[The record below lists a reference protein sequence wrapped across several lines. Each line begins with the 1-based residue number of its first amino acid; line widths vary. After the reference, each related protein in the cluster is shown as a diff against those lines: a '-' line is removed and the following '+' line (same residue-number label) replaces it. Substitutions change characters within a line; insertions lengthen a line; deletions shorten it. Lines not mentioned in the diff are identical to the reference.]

1 MSKQLVSQ
9 GLPKSNLQATI
20 TYSPEP
26 SWLEQQLKEG
36 NQPLQ
41 FILQYEVGSDYV
53 LSSCV
58 VCKKNFSH
66 YKINPSLA
74 SSAYLLAI
82 SLRLACVSTIAI
94 GISEQKQLAH
104 ISAKAIG
111 ISWQM
116 TLCNLQSNLHSRSIT
131 PPSNA
136 LSLHT
141 DNGDEQDHFPLALLH
156 KT

>member
-58 VCKKNFSH
+58 VRKKTFH
-66 YKINPSLA
+66 TTKETLA
-74 SSAYLLAI
+74 
-82 SLRLACVSTIAI
+82 
-94 GISEQKQLAH
+94 
-104 ISAKAIG
+104 
-111 ISWQM
+111 
-116 TLCNLQSNLHSRSIT
+116 
-131 PPSNA
+131 
-136 LSLHT
+136 
-141 DNGDEQDHFPLALLH
+141 
-156 KT
+156 